1 MYRPFPRIL
10 MCLLSVPLSMRL
22 RLSFSRIL
30 SILRSSADISGLIAI
45 PDDKELLHDRTRV
58 ASKALRNLT
67 RMGQGRVLF

>member
-1 MYRPFPRIL
+1 MINVQT
-10 MCLLSVPLSMRL
+10 VPTNFDVLAL
-22 RLSFSRIL
+22 GVTINEASFSRIL

-67 RMGQGRVLF
+67 RMGLGRVLF